1 MPEIE
6 TVDHDETKQHLALV
20 RALSGEVSNAI
31 SAIERN
37 DMTELTSRLA
47 AQEVICHKLNQ
58 QDPQRLK
65 QALESYR
72 SAAQSR
78 EKSSLIHKVRE
89 AHLALARLNRAYAG
103 VISRSQRSIELITNL
118 YRNHGQGYS
127 KDESARPSKHTWS
140 CEA

>member
-1 MPEIE
+1 MPELE
-6 TVDHDETKQHLALV
+6 TVNHDETKQHLALV
-20 RALSGEVSNAI
+20 RELSGEISSAI

-65 QALESYR
+65 QAFESYR
-72 SAAQSR
+72 SAVQSR
-78 EKSSLIHKVRE
+78 DKSSLLQKVRE
-89 AHLALARLNRAYAG
+89 AHLTLARLNRTYAG
-103 VISRSQRSIELITNL
+103 VIGRSQRSIELITSL

-127 KDESARPSKHTWS
+127 KDEKAQPSKHTWS

>member
-6 TVDHDETKQHLALV
+6 TVGHDEAKQHLALV
-20 RALSGEVSNAI
+20 QALSGEISSAI
-31 SAIERN
+31 SAVERN
-37 DMTELTSRLA
+37 DITELTSRLA

-65 QALESYR
+65 QAFDSYR
-72 SAAQSR
+72 STAQSR
-78 EKSSLIHKVRE
+78 QKSSLIQKVRE
-89 AHLALARLNRAYAG
+89 AHLALARLNRTYAG

-127 KDESARPSKHTWS
+127 KDESARPAKHTWS